1 MSLPRSLLLTLLLTA
16 STSCWRRSTTPA
28 PSCPPSLPPVLIDPP
43 ATAVD
48 CRTVLG
54 PMPDLTP
61 IRGLPRC
68 LTAEGQRKPE
78 RVRCLAYIRVSGAIT
93 IAVEDPKL
101 IPTFGD
107 DILEIRGGYF
117 VPDGAA

>member
-1 MSLPRSLLLTLLLTA
+1 MTLTKEQ
-16 STSCWRRSTTPA
+16 
-28 PSCPPSLPPVLIDPP
+28 IDEL
-43 ATAVD
+43 VE
-48 CRTVLG
+48 
-54 PMPDLTP
+54 
-61 IRGLPRC
+61 GLPFGMNGRSDVRFDEVGSHAC
-68 LTAEGQRKPE
+68 WFNVPRVLVARTLYLAAGLTAEGQRKPE